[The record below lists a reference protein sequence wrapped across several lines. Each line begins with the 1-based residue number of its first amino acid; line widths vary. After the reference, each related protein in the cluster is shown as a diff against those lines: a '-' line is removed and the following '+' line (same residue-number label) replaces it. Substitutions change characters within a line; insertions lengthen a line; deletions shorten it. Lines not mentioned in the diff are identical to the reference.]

1 MILDLPIKYAL
12 FDMDG
17 TLTDTMRF
25 WRGCLNEFLFD
36 AEGILLG
43 EREIERLE
51 TMSFEK
57 GIAYI
62 RSLGIS
68 KKIDSFGIDD
78 VLRILKAHYES
89 EAVAKAGVRELL
101 DELKEKDVKMAV
113 ATLTPS
119 PLAEICLAK
128 TGLRSYFE
136 FVFGGESYPEGKT
149 QPRIFLDAAKRLGC
163 EKEEMYLFEDS
174 LYSIKTAVSLGIPIV
189 GVADRYQERERPAI
203 MEASHAFFED
213 GFLTRIK

>member
-1 MILDLPIKYAL
+1 
-12 FDMDG
+12 MDG

-25 WRGCLNEFLFD
+25 WRGCVSEFLEETEGIRLGD
-36 AEGILLG
+36 AEIQA
-43 EREIERLE
+43 LE
-51 TMSFEK
+51 KMSFEK

-68 KKIDSFGIDD
+68 RKIDSFGIDD
-78 VLRILKAHYES
+78 VLRILKGHYES
-89 EAVAKAGVRELL
+89 EAVAKAGARELL
-101 DELKEKDVKMAV
+101 DELKAKGVKMAV

-119 PLAEICLAK
+119 PLAEICLAR

-163 EKEEMYLFEDS
+163 KKEEMYLFEDS
-174 LYSIKTAVSLGIPIV
+174 LYSIKTAHALGIPVV
-189 GVADRYQERERPAI
+189 GVADVYQERERDEI
-203 MEASHAFFED
+203 MEMSVAFFED
-213 GFLTRIK
+213 GFLRRIK